1 MKLKL
6 AKNLRLLA
14 SIWCLVAAICVSAQV
29 TVTGTV
35 SDNTGETLPGASV
48 VLKGNPSIA
57 AATDY
62 NGQFTIKVP
71 NLDAALEVSF
81 IGYKKQTVE
90 LKGRQNVNV
99 VLTEDSEALEE
110 VVVVGYGKQKKV
122 TLTGSVS
129 AISGNDLVKAPMQN
143 VSNLLTGKVSGIT
156 AVQSSGKPGAD
167 NAVINVRGVSSF
179 AGETGP
185 MVIVDGV
192 PMDMNQVNPQ
202 DVESISVLK
211 DASAAIYGVQGA
223 NGVILVTT
231 KKGSE
236 GKAKISYGGSL
247 TWTRNTALPEYLNA
261 TEYMYW
267 HNKASAMDGLTP
279 RYDAEIQRRVLA
291 AADDDYLGE
300 TDWIK
305 ETFRT
310 GVTQQHNVSATGGT
324 TNVNYFVSIG
334 LLDQEGTMRNTEYRR
349 YNFRSNLDI
358 KVAKNL
364 RFSANIAGY
373 RTERLW
379 PAADLGDQNEFNPSR
394 EALTML
400 PIFKKTYNGY
410 PVAWSHDGADTN
422 PISSLEGAGWNRLY
436 SNRLISNFQLEY
448 DFKDIHPVLD
458 GLKVSVWGSYD
469 ANHGL
474 TDNYS
479 GSVLQYAVDKTFDE
493 PSDKYPAL
501 AFKPGFGKAG
511 EGSFFRGSHWTG
523 NWIFRP
529 QINYNHKFGKA
540 EIGAMYLY
548 EATKY
553 TGGVFQ
559 AIGLGFIAD
568 DPVDITL
575 ADSIDPKSVLGSHQE
590 SGVVSHVGRF
600 NLNWDDKYLVEFAF
614 RSDGSFKFAPENR
627 WGFFPSVFAGWIMSN
642 ENFIKDNL
650 PWLDYLKL
658 RLSYGES
665 GKDNIDAFLYNA
677 LFNKVSNGI
686 IMNGAP
692 ITQYYTN
699 SYIARNLKWSSTQS
713 YNIGIDFD
721 VLQRKLGA
729 EIDVFYQYTND
740 ILEKV
745 SGAFP
750 PSLGGNV
757 PKFENSGAL
766 DNRGFDLTLK
776 HELAVSKDFSYRL
789 RGTFSFARNKVLRM
803 KTNDDHPSWRGQLGQ
818 PLGARYGLIAT
829 GLFQTQEQIDN
840 APQCPSG
847 SINLGDIMYYDT
859 NGDGKIMY
867 KGTESD
873 YVRIGYGALPEISF
887 SMNMDFNYRN
897 FYLNMLWQGV
907 SHVDYSLL
915 GAWGNGHTDSTPYT
929 KPFYGDANAPKYL
942 VEEAW
947 TPENTDAKY
956 PRLSTI
962 VNGNNSV
969 ASTWWLINGE
979 YLRLKSLTFG
989 YDVPEKV
996 LRKTPFSRLNVY
1008 VAGTNVLTFSHFK
1021 WVDPE
1026 SPSVSAGY
1034 YPQQATWSLGL
1045 NVSF

>member
-1 MKLKL
+1 MKL
-6 AKNLRLLA
+6 RLFITLFGLI
-14 SIWCLVAAICVSAQV
+14 SAICASAQV
-29 TVTGTV
+29 LVTGTV
-35 SDNTGETLPGASV
+35 SDGTGETLPGVSV
-48 VLKGNPSIA
+48 VLKSNPKIA
-57 AATDY
+57 AATNID
-62 NGQFTIKVP
+62 GRFALSVP
-71 NLDAALEVSF
+71 DLNATLNFSF
-81 IGYKKQTVE
+81 VGYKPQSVA
-90 LKGRQNVNV
+90 LNGRNDISV
-99 VLTEDSEALEE
+99 VLSEDTEALEE
-110 VVVVGYGKQKKV
+110 LVVVGYGVQKKV
-122 TLTGSVS
+122 SLTGSVS
-129 AISGNDLVKAPMQN
+129 AVSGNDLIKAPMQN

-156 AVQSSGKPGAD
+156 SVQTTGKPGAD
-167 NAVINVRGVSSF
+167 GASINVRGINSF
-179 AGETGP
+179 SGSTGP

-202 DVESISVLK
+202 DIESISVLK
-211 DASAAIYGVQGA
+211 DASASIYGVQGA

-231 KKGSE
+231 KKGQE
-236 GKAKISYGGSL
+236 GKAKISYGGSF
-247 TWTRNTALPEYLNA
+247 TWTHNTALPEYLNA

-267 HNKASAMDGLTP
+267 HNKASMLDGLTP

-291 AADDDYLGE
+291 AAPDDYLGE

-310 GVTQQHNVSATGGT
+310 GFTQQHNVSATGGT
-324 TNVNYFVSIG
+324 ANVNYFVSIG

-349 YNFRSNLDI
+349 YNFRSNLDV

-364 RFSANIAGY
+364 RFTANIAGY

-379 PAADLGDQNEFNPSR
+379 PAADLGEQNEFNPSR

-400 PIFKKTYNGY
+400 PIFKKTYNGL

-422 PISSLEGAGWNRLY
+422 PISSLEGGGWNRLY
-436 SNRLISNFQLEY
+436 SNRLISSFQLEY
-448 DFKDIHPVLD
+448 DFKDIHPLLD
-458 GLKVSVWGSYD
+458 GLKASVWASYD

-479 GSVLQYAVDKTFDE
+479 GSILQYAVDKTFAA
-493 PSDKYPAL
+493 PSDSYPVQAY
-501 AFKPGFGKAG
+501 KPGFGKAG
-511 EGSFFRGSHWTG
+511 EGSFFRGSHWTD

-540 EIGAMYLY
+540 DVGIMYLY

-559 AIGLGFIAD
+559 ALAKGYVAD

-575 ADSIDPKSVLGSHQE
+575 ADSIDPTSVKGSHQNT
-590 SGVVSHVGRF
+590 SVVSHVGRI
-600 NLNWDDKYLVEFAF
+600 NLGWDDKYLVEFAF
-614 RSDGSFKFAPENR
+614 RRDGSYKFAPENR
-627 WGFFPSVFAGWIMSN
+627 WGFFPSVSAGWVLSN
-642 ENFIKDNL
+642 ESFIKDNI
-650 PWLDYLKL
+650 PWIDFLKL
-658 RLSYGES
+658 RASYGEA
-665 GKDNIDAFLYNA
+665 GMDNITPFLYNS
-677 LFNKVSNGI
+677 LFTKVPNGT
-686 IMNGAP
+686 IMNGSP
-692 ITQYYTN
+692 LTLYYTN
-699 SYIARNLKWSSTQS
+699 SYIDRNLRWSTTRS
-713 YNIGIDFD
+713 YNVGIDID

-729 EIDVFYQYTND
+729 EIDVFYQHTDD
-740 ILEKV
+740 ILERV

-750 PSLGGNV
+750 SSLGGNV
-757 PKFENSGAL
+757 PSYENSGAV
-766 DNRGFDLTLK
+766 DNRGVDFSIH
-776 HELAVSKDFSYRL
+776 HELAVTKDFSYRL
-789 RGTFSFARNKVLRM
+789 RGTFGFARNKVLKQ
-803 KTNDDHPSWRGQLGQ
+803 KTNDDHPSWRSQLGHSM
-818 PLGARYGLIAT
+818 GARFGLIAT
-829 GLFQTQEQIDN
+829 GLAQTQEQIDN
-840 APQCPSG
+840 APACPSG
-847 SINLGDIMYYDT
+847 EIKLGDLLYVDT

-867 KGTESD
+867 KGSESD
-873 YVRIGYGALPEISF
+873 YVRIGYGALPEITF

-929 KPFYGDANAPKYL
+929 KPFYGDANSPKYL

-947 TPENTDAKY
+947 TPENTDARY
-956 PRLSTI
+956 PRLSTV

-989 YDVPEKV
+989 YEIPEK
-996 LRKTPFSRLNVY
+996 LLGKTPFTRVNVY
-1008 VAGTNVLTFSHFK
+1008 VAGTNVWTLSHFK

-1045 NVSF
+1045 NVAF